1 MRMWAVVAAG
11 QPLQSLEEPTPT
23 PKGSEVLMRVSH
35 CGVCHSDL
43 YFWKGEYNLGR
54 GKKMLLADRGVIL
67 PRAPGHEVVG
77 DVVAV
82 GPSAVGVKTG
92 DRRIVYPWIG
102 CGECARCLAGQ
113 DNLCTKPAPIG
124 VAKHGGFASH
134 VIVPDPRYLVDPGS
148 VDPALASTYACSGIT
163 AYSAI
168 RKLGSVDPD
177 TPIVV
182 IGAGGLGLTAISILL
197 ALNHRNVIV
206 VDIDEAKRASAC
218 KAGASAAVD
227 GGRQDLAAEL
237 TRVAGGPVMYVL
249 DFVNASTTVQ
259 AAFDSLGN
267 GGILVLVGAA
277 GGTLEISLATMIFR
291 PRSVVGSK
299 TGTIQDLR
307 DVIALAQSG
316 RLKPIPIEC
325 IAFDKAN
332 EAMVRLDS
340 GRVTGRVVLE
350 HPAAS

>member
-1 MRMWAVVAAG
+1 MWAVVAAG
-11 QPLQSLEEPTPT
+11 QPLQSLEESTPA
-23 PKGSEVLMRVSH
+23 PKGSEVLLRVSH

-54 GKKMLLADRGVIL
+54 GKKMLLAERGVVL

-77 DVVAV
+77 EVIAF
-82 GPSAVGVKTG
+82 GPDALGVKCG
-92 DRRIVYPWIG
+92 DRRIIYPWIG
-102 CGECARCLAGQ
+102 CGQCARCRGGQ

-124 VAKHGGFASH
+124 VARHGGFASH
-134 VIVPDPRYLVDPGS
+134 VIVPDPRFLVDPGS

-168 RKLGSVDPD
+168 RKLGDVDPD
-177 TPIVV
+177 AAIIV
-182 IGAGGLGLTAISILL
+182 IGAGGLGHTAISILV
-197 ALNHRNVIV
+197 ALNHRNIIV
-206 VDIDEAKRASAC
+206 VDIDEAKRASAL
-218 KAGASAAVD
+218 KAGASAVVD
-227 GGRQDLAAEL
+227 GGRDDLAVEL
-237 TRVAGGPVMYVL
+237 ARVAGGPVMYAL
-249 DFVNASTTVQ
+249 DFVNTTATAQ

-325 IAFDKAN
+325 VAFDEAN
-332 EAMVRLDS
+332 DAMVRLES

-350 HPAAS
+350 HPAAN